1 MRSTR
6 MLAGGAAAALALT
19 MAACGEAG
27 GGDGGSGGG
36 SGDGGGGEGGST
48 LAKIKEEGT
57 ITVGIAGEAPYSFK
71 EDGELKGATIAIH
84 KKVFGEMG
92 VDEVK
97 AVKTDWS
104 GLIPGLNAGRYDIV
118 SAGMSI
124 LPDRCKQA
132 DFGHPEILYK
142 TALMVPAGNPENVN
156 DLQDLADKDL
166 KMATMSGAIEAGY
179 AKKMGI
185 NNTQVGSPQD
195 GMDQVTQ
202 GRVDAFALTAISLR
216 TMAEENPDAKVE
228 VTEAF
233 EAIVDGKKQVG
244 AGATVFA
251 PDDDELRKEY
261 NKHIDKIVGDKQA
274 YVDTIGQYGFSNAE
288 RPKGDL
294 TTEQLCNGELPDASA
309 SEAVPDE

>member
-27 GGDGGSGGG
+27 GGSGGG
-36 SGDGGGGEGGST
+36 SGDGGDGGGGGGNT
-48 LAKIKEEGT
+48 LATIKEEGS

-92 VDEVK
+92 VDEIK
-97 AVKTDWS
+97 AVKTDWGS
-104 GLIPGLNAGRYDIV
+104 LIPGLKAGRFDIV

-124 LPDRCKQA
+124 LPDRCAEA

-142 TALMVPAGNPENVN
+142 TALMVPKGNPENIN
-156 DLQDLADKDL
+156 DLHDIADKGL

-179 AKKMGI
+179 AKTLGI
-185 NNTQVGSPQD
+185 NNTEVGSPQD
-195 GMDQVTQ
+195 GMDSVLQ

-216 TMAEENPDAKVE
+216 TMAEKNPDAEVE

-233 EAIVDGKKQVG
+233 VAVVDGKKQVG
-244 AGATVFA
+244 AGATVFH
-251 PDDDELRKEY
+251 PNDDKLRKEY
-261 NKHIDKIVGDKQA
+261 NTHIDDIVGDKQTF
-274 YVDTIGQYGFSNAE
+274 VNVVGKYGFSNAE

-294 TTEQLCNGELPDASA
+294 TTEQLCKGKLPDATA